1 MYRLIP
7 ALIIVLAFALTPATS
22 CKTVARAAARY
33 WTKRQIKEFIN
44 NCEEKSAKLIGDEK
58 AKKFCDCAVDVVA
71 EQYQNYNETKTISAT
86 TLLNAAK
93 DCTGN

>member
-1 MYRLIP
+1 MFKQILL
-7 ALIIVLAFALTPATS
+7 ATLIISLVAIPSSS

-44 NCEEKSAKLIGDEK
+44 NCETKSSKLLGDEK

-71 EQYQNYNETKTISAT
+71 EQYQNYNETKTLSV
-86 TLLNAAK
+86 AALIEAAQ
-93 DCTGN
+93 DCSK